1 MDTSKPTPK
10 YLNLLEIRLPPGA
23 VASIA
28 HRVSGVLMFL
38 AIPLV
43 AWLFAQSLAGETGF
57 QTALAHLRSLPGKA
71 VSLLLFWS
79 LSHHLLAGVRHL
91 LLDIDIG
98 LDRASAR
105 ASAWLVNL
113 GALAMTA
120 AFLVTIL

>member
-10 YLNLLEIRLPPGA
+10 YLNLLQIRLPPGG

-28 HRVSGVLMFL
+28 HRISGVLMFL
-38 AIPLV
+38 AVPPL
-43 AWLFAQSLAGETGF
+43 AWLFAQSLAGEAGF
-57 QTALAHLRSLPGKA
+57 QTAVAYLESWPGKL
-71 VSLLLFWS
+71 VSLLLVWS

-91 LLDIDIG
+91 LLDIEIG

-113 GALAMTA
+113 GALAMA
-120 AFLVTIL
+120 GAFLVAVL

>member
-10 YLNLLEIRLPPGA
+10 YLNLLEIRLPPGG
-23 VASIA
+23 VTSIA
-28 HRVSGVLMFL
+28 HRISGVLMFL
-38 AIPLV
+38 AVPVV

-57 QTALAHLRSLPGKA
+57 QTALAYLRSVPGKTL
-71 VSLLLFWS
+71 SLLLVWS

-98 LDRASAR
+98 LERATARASAR
-105 ASAWLVNL
+105 LVNL

-120 AFLVTIL
+120 AFLVTLL